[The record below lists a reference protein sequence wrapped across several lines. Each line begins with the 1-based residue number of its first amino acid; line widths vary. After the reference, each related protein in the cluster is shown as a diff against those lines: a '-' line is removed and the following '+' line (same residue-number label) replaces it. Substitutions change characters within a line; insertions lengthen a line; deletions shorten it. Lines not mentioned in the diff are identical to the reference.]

1 MIITLKD
8 TTTAEIGA
16 SLVQLREE
24 GGAVALG
31 RVLTLVI
38 VPTDSGTS
46 TDALIE
52 AANQASKEHPCR
64 VIVVDPAGTRGE
76 PDEST
81 AAGLDAEI
89 RIGGDAGASEV
100 VLLRPLGGARTEVDT
115 LVIPLLL
122 PDAPIVVWWPTNPP
136 EHPGEDPLGRMA
148 QRRISDVGECADA
161 ITQLAHLGAVYS
173 PGDTDLSWA
182 RTTLW
187 RGITAAALDGA
198 SEPVRAVRVY
208 GSKERPSTHLFAA
221 WLASALD
228 LNVTVHPEPDTT
240 AITGLDLERADGTIS
255 MRRPE
260 GEVVV
265 TITQP
270 GQPDHE
276 LAMPKR
282 PLQDCLMEDL
292 RRMDPDAVY
301 QRTLLNGLARVNV
314 TEG

>member
-1 MIITLKD
+1 MSE

-16 SLVQLREE
+16 RLVALREE

-38 VPTDSGTS
+38 VASGSPVGTDT
-46 TDALIE
+46 LID

-64 VIVVDPAGTRGE
+64 VIVVDSDGE
-76 PDEST
+76 HGR
-81 AAGLDAEI
+81 AGLNAEI

-100 VLLRPLGGARTEVDT
+100 VLLHPTGDARAELDT

-122 PDAPIVVWWPTNPP
+122 PDAPIVVWWPAQPP

-148 QRRISDVGECADA
+148 QRRISDVGESADA
-161 ITQLAHLGAVYS
+161 IAQLARLGEKYT

-187 RGITAAALDGA
+187 RGITAAAMDGVT
-198 SEPVRAVRVY
+198 SSVRAVTVR
-208 GSKERPSTHLFAA
+208 GAGHRPSTHLFAA
-221 WLASALD
+221 WLATALD
-228 LNVTVHPEPDTT
+228 LDVSVVDEPEAS
-240 AITGLDLERADGTIS
+240 AITGLDIELADGRIT

-265 TITQP
+265 TIDQP
-270 GQPDHE
+270 GQPDHQ

-292 RRMDPDAVY
+292 RRMDPDATY
-301 QRTLLNGLARVNV
+301 QRAVLHGLPRVRV
-314 TEG
+314 AS

>member
-1 MIITLKD
+1 MIITMSE

-16 SLVQLREE
+16 RLVALREE

-38 VPTDSGTS
+38 VATGSPVG
-46 TDALIE
+46 TDALID

-64 VIVVDPAGTRGE
+64 VIVVDASGE
-76 PDEST
+76 HGD
-81 AAGLDAEI
+81 AGLDAEI

-100 VLLRPLGGARTEVDT
+100 VLLHPTGDARAELDT

-122 PDAPIVVWWPTNPP
+122 PDAPIVVWWPAQPP

-148 QRRISDVGECADA
+148 QRRISDVGESSDA
-161 ITQLAHLGAVYS
+161 IAQLARLGEKYT

-187 RGITAAALDGA
+187 RGITAAAMDDV
-198 SEPVRAVRVY
+198 SSPVRAVTVR
-208 GSKERPSTHLFAA
+208 GAGHRPSTHLFAA
-221 WLASALD
+221 WLAAAFELD
-228 LNVTVHPEPDTT
+228 VTLVEEPDATV
-240 AITGLDLERADGTIS
+240 ITGLDIELADGTIT

-265 TITQP
+265 SITQP
-270 GQPDHE
+270 GQPDHQ

-292 RRMDPDAVY
+292 RRMDPDATY
-301 QRTLLNGLARVNV
+301 QRTVLYGLPRVRV
-314 TEG
+314 AS

>member
-16 SLVQLREE
+16 KLVRLREE

-38 VPTDSGTS
+38 VAEQSPAG

-64 VIVVDPAGTRGE
+64 VIVVDPSEQADPGE
-76 PDEST
+76 
-81 AAGLDAEI
+81 AGLDAEI
-89 RIGGDAGASEV
+89 RIGGDAGASDV
-100 VLLRPLGGARTEVDT
+100 VVLRPLGGARTEVDT

-122 PDAPIVVWWPTNPP
+122 PDAPIVVWWPKHPP

-148 QRRISDVGECADA
+148 QRRISDVGECADS
-161 ITQLAHLGAVYS
+161 ITQLTQLGAAYT

-187 RGITAAALDGA
+187 RGITAAALDDA
-198 SEPVRAVRVY
+198 HEPVRAVRVL
-208 GSKERPSTHLFAA
+208 GSKDRPSTHLFAA
-221 WLASALD
+221 WLAASLD
-228 LNVTVHPEPDTT
+228 LDVTLEHEAGST

-260 GEVVV
+260 GEVIVS
-265 TITQP
+265 ITQP
-270 GQPDHE
+270 NQPDHE

-282 PLQDCLMEDL
+282 ALQDCLMEDL

-301 QRTLLNGLARVNV
+301 QRTLLKGLPRVRV
-314 TEG
+314 REGSPA